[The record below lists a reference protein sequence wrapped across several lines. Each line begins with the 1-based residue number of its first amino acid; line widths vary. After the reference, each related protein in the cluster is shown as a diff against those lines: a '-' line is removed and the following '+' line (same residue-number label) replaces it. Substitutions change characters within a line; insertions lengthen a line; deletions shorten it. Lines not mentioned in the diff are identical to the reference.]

1 MGSAMKLIACVKQVP
16 DTTEVKV
23 DPRTHTLIRDGVPS
37 ILNPYD
43 HFAVEECVRIKE
55 ESGEGSVTVI
65 TMGPPQARTAL
76 LRCLALGADEA
87 VLISD
92 KAFAGSDTWATAYT
106 LSLAIKKLGTFDMV
120 FCGQQA
126 IDGDTAQVG
135 PELAQQLGIP
145 QVTYVETVEIDA
157 KHRLTIHKQTEDGYQ
172 ILEVGVP
179 VLLTLLPPTSFQPE
193 HPPMSSILKAKRK
206 PFTEWDAKTLGG
218 DASRFGLDGSF
229 TQVIKTYAP
238 PSRGQCVMLEG
249 EGKEAAAKLGEILLK
264 HEAMR

>member
-1 MGSAMKLIACVKQVP
+1 MKLITCVKQVP

-23 DPRTHTLIRDGVPS
+23 DPNTHTLIRNGVPS

-55 ESGEGSVTVI
+55 KIGESSVTVI
-65 TMGPPQARTAL
+65 SMGPPQARSAL

-106 LSLAIKKLGTFDMV
+106 LSQAIKKIGLVDMV

-145 QVTYVETVEIDA
+145 QVTYVEKIEIND
-157 KHRLTIHKQTEDGYQ
+157 KHILTIHKQTEDGYN
-172 ILEVGVP
+172 ILEAKP
-179 VLLTLLPPTSFQPE
+179 PMLLALLPPTSFQPE
-193 HPPMSSILKAKRK
+193 HPPMSSILKAKKK
-206 PFTEWDAKTLGG
+206 PLTVWDLKALG
-218 DASRFGLDGSF
+218 DDESKFGLDGSF
-229 TQVIKTYAP
+229 TQVIKTYTP
-238 PSRGQCVMLEG
+238 PPRGECELIEQDS
-249 EGKEAAAKLGEILLK
+249 KQAAKKLSEILLK
-264 HEAMR
+264 NEAIIKR